1 MIPGITLNEIHDN
14 RMVDNGTP
22 GNNYDNINCMA
33 IGITVASCRV
43 DMIIILC

>member
-1 MIPGITLNEIHDN
+1 MIYIPGITLNEIHDN

-22 GNNYDNINCMA
+22 GNNYDNCMA

-43 DMIIILC
+43 NMTIILC